1 MARFWGTKKLRK
13 YFGTILRNRKC
24 QSYKIKGVWYTILP
38 SMCIIYPVFPRDL
51 RKNIYF
57 ALFHSKLNYAI
68 QIWGQSLNHNSR
80 KTKLHKSAV
89 RLFKE
94 LNIPPSYNIVLTLNI
109 KLAHKIFNLE
119 SPRAIQETLDL
130 KYTQNSFSTR
140 NTSLKLLVRSYVR
153 KTTFG
158 YKSIKNPMEHVTV

>member
-1 MARFWGTKKLRK
+1 MLSRIR
-13 YFGTILRNRKC
+13 Y
-24 QSYKIKGVWYTILP
+24 YLP
-38 SMCIIYPVFPRDL
+38 SDL

-80 KTKLHKSAV
+80 ITKLQKSAV
-89 RLFKE
+89 RLITFSNFQAASMPIFKE
-94 LNIPPSYNIVLTLNI
+94 LNIPPSYNVVLTLNI

-140 NTSLKLLVRSYVR
+140 NTSLKLLVRPYVR
-153 KTTFG
+153 TATFG
-158 YKSIKNPMEHVTV
+158 YKSIKNQNVIQWNMLQSNN